1 MNKSVPFSAK
11 QQREITTF
19 TVLMNTWEYKRKSLG
34 LCIYFDS
41 AQTNPV
47 AGFFVNIVKCEQD
60 GIIAKKSQLRKRL
73 FLSDVFLAVSVIIA
87 KLGSFSIK
95 DGNGNDNAT
104 N

>member
-1 MNKSVPFSAK
+1 MLHVRHALMNKSVPYSAK

-19 TVLMNTWEYKRKSLG
+19 TVLMNTSAYNRKPLI

-60 GIIAKKSQLRKRL
+60 GIIVK
-73 FLSDVFLAVSVIIA
+73 
-87 KLGSFSIK
+87 
-95 DGNGNDNAT
+95 
-104 N
+104 